1 MNIPPTTLL
10 SILANITLL
19 THAAFVL
26 FVIVGQIVI
35 LIGWLRKWFWT
46 RLLVFRGL
54 HLAAIGYVVLEAW
67 FGIVCPLTVLENHLR
82 QLAGEATYSS
92 SFIGDWVHY
101 FLFYTAPTWV
111 FTLIY
116 SLFGSLVLLTFIFYP
131 PHLPHRHD
139 TD

>member
-1 MNIPPTTLL
+1 MNLPTTLL

-35 LIGWLRKWFWT
+35 LIGWLRNWFWT

-92 SFIGDWVHY
+92 SFISDWVHY

-131 PHLPHRHD
+131 
-139 TD
+139 